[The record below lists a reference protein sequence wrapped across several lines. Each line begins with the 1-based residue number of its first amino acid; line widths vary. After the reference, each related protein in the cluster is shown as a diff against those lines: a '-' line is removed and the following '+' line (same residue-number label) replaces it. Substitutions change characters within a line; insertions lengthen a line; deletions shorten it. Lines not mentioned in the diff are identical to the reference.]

1 MTDLFCTMAWWKM
14 ASKKGLWNA
23 RVEEEKVSVTAD
35 LKQSAAQNIQQAT
48 EGILR
53 ETIQRNLKVL

>member
-1 MTDLFCTMAWWKM
+1 M